1 MRTKKNNVSVLTD
14 FPSKGTLS
22 ESGIMRSFIAISMAL
37 VAGCSDNLA
46 DDPVGPEDNHGD
58 LTGGIDDDGSVAR
71 LLPQVC
77 SSRAWPEVLVEAKD
91 TDLAVVSMTH
101 GAAVLAVP
109 RTGGSLRG
117 FLIDG
122 RGLVIGNP
130 TGTKIIGGN
139 FTGLSATVADGRVV
153 VGLVDG
159 ANVSVN
165 VLRDDLGDFRSL
177 ASVNGSFVGDATV
190 MHARGERITATGG
203 ANGMYMSSFD
213 SAWAPSGTELLARS
227 VPTSMTSTVYGNDAM
242 VAWSTT
248 TECHLQRYASN
259 IHSQQ
264 SFACANPRVAT
275 NYDDR
280 SGQLVFEQGES
291 IMISD
296 INVSATN
303 ELEKSNTLAPFGRA
317 PRIVFDGTRYWIS
330 YLNVRGEIVVGYLD
344 GKNTLVSMAVD
355 GTQPFNDAYEIA
367 IVNGGL
373 WVYAVDAETGFNAHK
388 ICLSRE

>member
-1 MRTKKNNVSVLTD
+1 
-14 FPSKGTLS
+14 
-22 ESGIMRSFIAISMAL
+22 MRSFIAVSMVL
-37 VAGCSDNLA
+37 MAGCGDNTA
-46 DDPVGPEDNHGD
+46 GDPAGPQDDHGD

-71 LLPQVC
+71 LLPEVC
-77 SSRAWPEVLVEAKD
+77 ASRAWPEVLAEAKD
-91 TDLAVVSMTH
+91 TDLAVVPTAH

-109 RTGGSLRG
+109 RTGGALRG
-117 FLIDG
+117 FLVDG
-122 RGLVIGNP
+122 RGQVIGNP

-177 ASVNGSFVGDATV
+177 ASVTGSFVGDATL
-190 MHARGERITATGG
+190 MHARGTRITATGG

-213 SAWAPSGTELLARS
+213 SAWAPSGSALLARS
-227 VPTSMTSTVYGNDAM
+227 VPTSMTSTAYGNDAM

-259 IHSQQ
+259 IHSEQP
-264 SFACANPRVAT
+264 FPCANARVAS

-280 SGQLVFEQGES
+280 SGQLVYEAGEG

-296 INVSATN
+296 IQVSAHN
-303 ELEKSNTLAPFGRA
+303 ELATQNTLVPRGHA
-317 PRIVFDGTRYWIS
+317 PRITFDGTRYWIS
-330 YLNVRGEIVVGYLD
+330 YLNVHGDVVVGYLD
-344 GKNTLVSMAVD
+344 GKNTLVSMAIE
-355 GTQPFNDAYEIA
+355 GTRPFNDAYEIA
-367 IVNGGL
+367 VINGSL
-373 WVYAVDAETGFNAHK
+373 WVYALDAETGFNANK